1 MNFTQTDTQL
11 LLDKGISKDQVYHQV
26 DLFKQGL
33 PYIDLRDPAIIGH
46 GIYAYTEK
54 EQEDFVSF
62 FESQKEALSLLKFI
76 PASGAATRM
85 FKFLFEFIEDYDPD
99 TETVNAY
106 INRTQAQELRL
117 FFVGLDSFPFYKKV
131 RKRLKKKY
139 GKKDQANVDLN
150 RIRFV
155 KIMLEEEGLNFGKKP
170 KGLFPFHKYKRHNA
184 SAFEEHLFEAVLYA
198 KTGDIARLH
207 FTISKEHRSKFKKQ
221 FSKAQQRIEEKTNT
235 RFDISYSFQ
244 SPATDTV
251 AVTQE
256 NIPFRQ
262 KNGCL
267 LFRPGG
273 HGSLIQN
280 LNNLE
285 ADIIFIKNIDNVV
298 VSSYEEQVA
307 YHKKVLAGKLL
318 KLQQHAFKYVQLIDE
333 EEISESKILEIVHFL
348 QNEFS
353 LKLARDFE
361 KFSQKYQ
368 IEYLR
373 EQLDKPIRVCGM
385 VKNEGEPGGGP
396 FWVKHESGRISLQI
410 VESVQ
415 IDHNNPHQQ
424 NIVTKATHFNPVDLV
439 CGIKNYKGEKYD
451 LSRFV
456 DAKAAFIAHKTVEGK
471 PIKALEH
478 PGLWNGAM
486 AFWNTIF
493 VEVPLITFNPVK
505 NVNDL
510 LKPAH
515 QVSKKKD

>member
-1 MNFTQTDTQL
+1 M
-11 LLDKGISKDQVYHQV
+11 
-26 DLFKQGL
+26 
-33 PYIDLRDPAIIGH
+33 
-46 GIYAYTEK
+46 
-54 EQEDFVSF
+54 
-62 FESQKEALSLLKFI
+62 
-76 PASGAATRM
+76 
-85 FKFLFEFIEDYDPD
+85 
-99 TETVNAY
+99 
-106 INRTQAQELRL
+106 
-117 FFVGLDSFPFYKKV
+117 
-131 RKRLKKKY
+131 
-139 GKKDQANVDLN
+139 
-150 RIRFV
+150 
-155 KIMLEEEGLNFGKKP
+155 
-170 KGLFPFHKYKRHNA
+170 
-184 SAFEEHLFEAVLYA
+184 
-198 KTGDIARLH
+198 
-207 FTISKEHRSKFKKQ
+207 
-221 FSKAQQRIEEKTNT
+221 
-235 RFDISYSFQ
+235 
-244 SPATDTV
+244 
-251 AVTQE
+251 
-256 NIPFRQ
+256 
-262 KNGCL
+262 
-267 LFRPGG
+267 
-273 HGSLIQN
+273 
-280 LNNLE
+280 
-285 ADIIFIKNIDNVV
+285 
-298 VSSYEEQVA
+298 
-307 YHKKVLAGKLL
+307 LAGKLL

-333 EEISESKILEIVHFL
+333 EEIGESKILEIVHFL

-415 IDHNNPHQQ
+415 IDHNNAHQQ

-451 LSRFV
+451 LSHFV